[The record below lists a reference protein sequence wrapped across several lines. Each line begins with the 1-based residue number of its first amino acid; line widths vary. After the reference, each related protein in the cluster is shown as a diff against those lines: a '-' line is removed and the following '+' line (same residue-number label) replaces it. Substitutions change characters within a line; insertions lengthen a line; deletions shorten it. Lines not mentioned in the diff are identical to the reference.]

1 MASTSPSLLFSK
13 SSSSAQ
19 VEAVVLFNICDS
31 YVRRPDQA
39 ERVIGTL
46 LGSVLPDGTVHVRN
60 CYVVPHSESAEQ
72 VFFSSAHRVVLQSRF
87 LISSSCCNE

>member
-1 MASTSPSLLFSK
+1 
-13 SSSSAQ
+13 
-19 VEAVVLFNICDS
+19 VEAVVVFNICDS

-60 CYVVPHSESAEQ
+60 SYVVPHNESPDQ
-72 VFFSSAHRVVLQSRF
+72 VNYKYLSSPSARHHQ
-87 LISSSCCNE
+87 I